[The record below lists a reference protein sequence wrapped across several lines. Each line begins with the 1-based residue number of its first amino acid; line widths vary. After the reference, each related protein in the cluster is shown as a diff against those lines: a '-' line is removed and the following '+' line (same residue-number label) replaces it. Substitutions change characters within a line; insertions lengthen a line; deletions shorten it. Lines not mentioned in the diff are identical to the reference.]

1 MTPRILLICLLL
13 LCAACN
19 THVQRKVTP
28 AFYYWKQTWTGNT
41 TELQYVQQL
50 PAKRLYIKM
59 FDVDL
64 DEITKEPVPVAIFR
78 QRAPFPDSVDIVP
91 VVFVM
96 NEVWEKADSNLAPK
110 IARLLQQLCDSIPA
124 ARMPE
129 IQLDCDWTKTTRA
142 NYFSFI
148 QQIKKQPFFQHRQ
161 LSATI
166 RMYQLKYLTSSG
178 VPPVDKGLLM
188 CYNMGD
194 LHKPGD
200 HNSILDVATM
210 TSYIG
215 NDRIAG
221 YPLPLDIA
229 LPLFE
234 WSVLFRNGQ
243 YIGILRNV
251 GEKELRNTLLFTHSG
266 ERLYTV
272 QKDTLISGYPLQK
285 GNVVRRETSDHKAL
299 EASARLVAQQRQ
311 AYDPIIIF
319 YHLDSVTL
327 HNYPLDELQK
337 IYRLFN

>member
-1 MTPRILLICLLL
+1 MVPRIRLICLLL
-13 LCAACN
+13 LCVGCN
-19 THVQRKVTP
+19 THIQRKVTP
-28 AFYYWKQTWTGNT
+28 AFYYWKQSWTGNT
-41 TELQYVQQL
+41 TELQYVKQL

-78 QRAPFPDSVDIVP
+78 QRAPFPDSVEIVP
-91 VVFVM
+91 VVFIM
-96 NEVWEKADSNLAPK
+96 NEVWGKADTSLAPK
-110 IARLLQQLCDSIPA
+110 IALLLQQLCDSIPA

-129 IQLDCDWTKTTRA
+129 IQLDCDWTKTSRTT
-142 NYFSFI
+142 YFSFI
-148 QQIKKQPFFQHRQ
+148 QQIKEQPFFQHRQ

-166 RMYQLKYLTSSG
+166 RMHQLKYLASSG

-194 LHKPGD
+194 LHKYGD
-200 HNSILDVATM
+200 HNSILDVATIN
-210 TSYIG
+210 TYIG
-215 NDRIAG
+215 NNRVAA

-251 GEKELRNTLLFTHSG
+251 GEQELNNTLLFTHRG

-272 QKDTLISGYPLQK
+272 QKDTLLNGYLLQK
-285 GNVVRRETSDHKAL
+285 GNVIRRETSSNKVL
-299 EASARLVAQQRQ
+299 ETSARIVAAQRQ

-337 IYRLFN
+337 IYRFFN